1 MCGITGI
8 AYLRGDKKVALKTLK
23 TMTDVLA
30 HRGPDGEGFYIN
42 NNVGLGHRRLSIID
56 LSTGDQ
62 PIYSRDKSLV
72 LVFNGEI
79 YNYVEIREDLK
90 KLGHTFLTTS
100 DSEVIIHA
108 YEQWGLDCQKIFN
121 GMWAFALWDNRN
133 KSLFISRDRI
143 GVKPLYYSVYN
154 NTFSFA
160 SEIKSILSVFPG
172 MKINLSVISLYLTLS
187 YIPAPHSFYKNIL
200 KLEPGCCL
208 LLKDG
213 NYKVSRYWD
222 LPDIDEQ
229 DLIKDKSSVYEQFDD
244 LFRDSV
250 KLRMRSDVP
259 YGAFLSGG
267 LDSTST
273 VAIMSELSSYP
284 VETFTIGFKEKTF
297 DESDLANEAA
307 KKFSTHHHQGTVEH
321 DSFLQSLEKVVNS
334 YDEPFGDSSAIP
346 TGYVSKFAVKHVK
359 MVLTGDGGDECL
371 SGYPGYQAEKI
382 AYYYKKL
389 PNIIRKKFPKSVGLI
404 SPYFKNDMRYML
416 NRMQRV
422 VHTSNLHF
430 PDRFLK
436 KASYFDTDLLNDLF
450 IKTDGIINPKDYI
463 SDFFIKTSLQEGFY
477 QLNVFD
483 LKISLPDRMLTKVD
497 RMTMAYSLEARSPFL
512 DYRLVELLFKVDMNV
527 KMEGFERKTVLRN
540 TIGKRLPRP
549 ILKAKKSG
557 FGIPLREWMK
567 ESQFQKHFNKLKA
580 LEDFGFR
587 YNTIKKMISENNGG
601 QKDYGNHLWMLF
613 VLNEC
618 LTNLK
623 P

>member
-1 MCGITGI
+1 MCGISGI
-8 AYLRGDKKVALKTLK
+8 VYLRGDKKVSLKTLK
-23 TMTDVLA
+23 TMTSVVA

-42 NNVGLGHRRLSIID
+42 ENIGLGHRRLSIID

-62 PIYSRDKSLV
+62 PIYSSDKSLV

-79 YNYVEIREDLK
+79 YNYIEIREELK
-90 KLGHTFLTTS
+90 KLGYNFLTKS
-100 DSEVIIHA
+100 DSEVIIKA
-108 YEQWGLDCQKIFN
+108 YEEWGIECQNKFN
-121 GMWAFALWDNRN
+121 GMWAFALWDDKN
-133 KSLFISRDRI
+133 KLLFISRDRM
-143 GVKPLYYSVYN
+143 GVKPLYYSIYN

-160 SEIKSILSVFPG
+160 SELKSILSIIPD
-172 MKINLSVISLYLTLS
+172 MEKNLSVIGLYLTLS
-187 YIPAPHSFYKNIL
+187 YIPAPHSFYKNIF

-213 NYKVSRYWD
+213 NYKISRYWD

-229 DLIKDKSSVYEQFDD
+229 DLINDKNRVYEKFDY
-244 LFRDSV
+244 LFKDSV
-250 KLRMRSDVP
+250 KIRMRSDVP

-267 LDSTST
+267 LDSTSV

-284 VETFTIGFKEKTF
+284 VETFTIGFKEKAF

-307 KKFSTHHHQGTVEH
+307 NKFSTNHHQGTVEH
-321 DSFLQSLEKVVNS
+321 DVFLHSLEKVVHF

-346 TGYVSKFAVKHVK
+346 TGYVSKFAVEHVK

-371 SGYPGYQAEKI
+371 AGYPGYQAEKI

-389 PNIIRKKFPKSVGLI
+389 PHIVRKKFPKSIGLI
-404 SPYFKNDMRYML
+404 SPYFKNDKRYLL

-422 VHTSNLHF
+422 AFTSNLHF
-430 PDRFLK
+430 FERFFK
-436 KASYFDTDLLNDLF
+436 KVSYFDTGLLSNLF
-450 IKTDGIINPKDYI
+450 INTDGIINSKEYLL
-463 SDFFIKTSLQEGFY
+463 DFFKKTRLQEGFY
-477 QLNVFD
+477 KLNVFN

-497 RMTMAYSLEARSPFL
+497 RMTMAHSLEARSPFL
-512 DYRLVELLFKVDMNV
+512 DYRLIELLFKVDMNV

-540 TIGKRLPRP
+540 TIGKKLPRS

-567 ESQFQKHFNKLKA
+567 QSEFQKHFNKLKT
-580 LEDFGFR
+580 LENFGLR
-587 YNTIKKMISENNGG
+587 YSTIEKMIYENKDG

-618 LTNLK
+618 LTNSK
-623 P
+623 F